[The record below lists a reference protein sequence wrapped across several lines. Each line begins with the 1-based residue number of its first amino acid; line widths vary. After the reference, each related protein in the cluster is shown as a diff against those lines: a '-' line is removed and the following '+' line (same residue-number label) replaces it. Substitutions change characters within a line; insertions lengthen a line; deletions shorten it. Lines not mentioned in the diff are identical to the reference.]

1 MSKNKKKKKEKGI
14 FDGIRK
20 PLAPP
25 SKKHKTRKGGL
36 DRKKKHK
43 NKEEDNGND

>member
-1 MSKNKKKKKEKGI
+1 MPKKKKEKGI

-20 PLAPP
+20 PSPPP
-25 SKKHKTRKGGL
+25 SKKHKTRKGEL

-43 NKEEDNGND
+43 GEDDE